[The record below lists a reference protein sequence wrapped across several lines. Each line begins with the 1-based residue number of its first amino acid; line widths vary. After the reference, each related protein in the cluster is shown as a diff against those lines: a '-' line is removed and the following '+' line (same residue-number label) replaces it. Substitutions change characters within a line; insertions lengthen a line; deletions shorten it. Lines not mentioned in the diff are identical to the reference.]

1 MSEYIVRES
10 GKNLCEEEARTS
22 ELYANRGELAVQLVE
37 RAVGGALDGRRL
49 AERERRLLAA
59 LRRLRLPLRDV
70 VRHEELEQCAAAVL
84 RSIRS
89 HIVIFSTVRISLGY
103 QFDAGKTITLHNL

>member
-1 MSEYIVRES
+1 M
-10 GKNLCEEEARTS
+10 
-22 ELYANRGELAVQLVE
+22 QLVE

-84 RSIRS
+84 RSTRS
-89 HIVIFSTVRISLGY
+89 HIVIYSTGHISLG
-103 QFDAGKTITLHNL
+103 